1 MSTHGKGR
9 TFYWS
14 LGHPEEIYCNPAILK
29 HYLAGIQY
37 VLGDLDADAT
47 LKIETQGGTG
57 QSQRIQVWPMK
68 TIW

>member
-47 LKIETQGGTG
+47 LTRKPVED
-57 QSQRIQVWPMK
+57 RK
-68 TIW
+68 